1 VKRAREKSLS
11 FYPANTGTNFIND
24 YSWGSFKVHEKVW
37 MEKYFD
43 AFLAYSH
50 KKPMDSPSIL
60 GKKIC

>member
-1 VKRAREKSLS
+1 VYSAGSVKRAREKSLS

-43 AFLAYSH
+43 ALLAYFLKSLWL
-50 KKPMDSPSIL
+50 PRVS
-60 GKKIC
+60 